1 MFKNSFLL
9 LAMLFAT
16 SIVTHAQN
24 ADGVTKSL
32 YMYICGGS
40 NNLNPDAGAI
50 LGHFGEAGI
59 GFSQNFANAQWL
71 TVTSTLGICTG
82 GAGLVKGIDENGD
95 DAWTTGSG
103 TIDETKGS
111 FTDAYLHVDLGFAGY
126 FNFGLHSQ
134 GRLEFDARY
143 PILLPANQK
152 IVLSTAFEVRPMEK
166 LLYGKI
172 NKDDDAWDHG
182 QVLGFMKYEFLYS
195 VQFHPEWAY
204 TTDVEFRFN
213 GAGSSTAK
221 NDSMQAIKDSF
232 SIRWN
237 HMISY
242 SNPNGFGGYMNFR
255 YEPTY
260 ILKDIAHQIKLSAG
274 FSYSYDLSAL

>member
-82 GAGLVKGIDENGD
+82 GVGLIKTPDGD
-95 DAWTTGSG
+95 WIAKPPKEDASPL
-103 TIDETKGS
+103 DPEDPEGS
-111 FTDAYLHVDLGFAGY
+111 FIGAYLHVDIGFAGY
-126 FNFGLHSQ
+126 FNFGLHSE

-152 IVLSTAFEVRPMEK
+152 IVLSTAFEVRPMGK
-166 LLYGKI
+166 LWYDTGRAL
-172 NKDDDAWDHG
+172 DDTGAWDHG

-204 TTDVEFRFN
+204 TDRKSVV
-213 GAGSSTAK
+213 
-221 NDSMQAIKDSF
+221 
-232 SIRWN
+232 
-237 HMISY
+237 
-242 SNPNGFGGYMNFR
+242 
-255 YEPTY
+255 
-260 ILKDIAHQIKLSAG
+260 
-274 FSYSYDLSAL
+274 